1 MGPSGNI
8 VCAHVLRVNLFQ
20 AADMFKSYSIT
31 TNERDVSPFFCLVLL
46 SICPPKLLCYS
57 LQCYD
62 LTWYLLLVIDSTV
75 LFLRVFF
82 VLSASFAVLKTF
94 IFAAMCNFHRFL
106 YMLLLTLKLHR
117 NE

>member
-1 MGPSGNI
+1 MFLHFLFGI
-8 VCAHVLRVNLFQ
+8 VIHL
-20 AADMFKSYSIT
+20 
-31 TNERDVSPFFCLVLL
+31 SP
-46 SICPPKLLCYS
+46 PPPPHPKLLCYS

-94 IFAAMCNFHRFL
+94 IFAAMCV
-106 YMLLLTLKLHR
+106 
-117 NE
+117 

>member
-1 MGPSGNI
+1 MGPSGSI
-8 VCAHVLRVNLFQ
+8 VCAHFQSKPRFQ
-20 AADMFKSYSIT
+20 AAGMFKSYSIR
-31 TNERDVSPFFCLVLL
+31 TNERDVSPFFVWYCYPFV
-46 SICPPKLLCYS
+46 PPPPHPKLLCYS

-94 IFAAMCNFHRFL
+94 IFAAMCV
-106 YMLLLTLKLHR
+106 
-117 NE
+117 